1 LRGLSH
7 DVVKE
12 LFAFG
17 TDEGVNKQI
26 YEVAKADGWYLRH
39 PIALLAIIK
48 QHFFSPGALASQ
60 IELLIA
66 IYGVTILATGLNET
80 PVQSLSEVP
89 LPGVVVIGLIGVR
102 ISRLSS
108 LCLLIVCCK
117 FRHALE
123 EYSPGH
129 WVEFEFCSW
138 DTLHSRKYY
147 MAAENQ
153 PSINNLAAI
162 VAQWYVGSP

>member
-108 LCLLIVCCK
+108 LCLLI
-117 FRHALE
+117 
-123 EYSPGH
+123 
-129 WVEFEFCSW
+129 
-138 DTLHSRKYY
+138 
-147 MAAENQ
+147 
-153 PSINNLAAI
+153 LA
-162 VAQWYVGSP
+162 